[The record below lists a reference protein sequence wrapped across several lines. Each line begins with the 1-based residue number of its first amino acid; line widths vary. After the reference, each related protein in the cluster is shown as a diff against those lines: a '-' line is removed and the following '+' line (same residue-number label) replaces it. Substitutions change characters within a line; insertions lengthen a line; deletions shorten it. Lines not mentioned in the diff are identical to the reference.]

1 MVNVKSAMARFG
13 LGPTAP
19 QPDSGNEVEYIAWF
33 RFPVAFTYLDS
44 APAEAAP
51 VLTMKP
57 SASLAPSA
65 AVMTL
70 VSTAPIVPIVV
81 PAVAPAPVI
90 SDDTSSAATAQWEM
104 VIPKMTRPPARP
116 VVERLSAPPPPAA
129 ISAPAAASNET
140 VSAQYIPPSFL
151 QGAPDQTFVERH
163 RLKIALGAVAL
174 LALGLLLW
182 GNSGSGAS
190 AHKPPAEWSHRYT
203 TPPGRLLSLY
213 EPSRG
218 ESDYSI
224 EFGWVPDAKGAG
236 LVLRARDEND
246 YYATRLVLQQ
256 PAPNLQLAEDHF
268 TVYGGV
274 ESPHSRKIIFL
285 ANQTGPLQIQMDA
298 IGSAF
303 TLSVQG
309 HPVDYWNDTQ
319 LNSGALGFFDESGER
334 PELQGLHVTLIKKGA
349 TRTAVASLP

>member
-13 LGPTAP
+13 LGATPSP
-19 QPDSGNEVEYIAWF
+19 LDSGNEVEYIAWF
-33 RFPVAFTYLDS
+33 RFPVTFRYLDS

-51 VLTMKP
+51 IVPIKP
-57 SASLAPSA
+57 SASLAPPVA
-65 AVMTL
+65 PVMTL
-70 VSTAPIVPIVV
+70 VSAAP
-81 PAVAPAPVI
+81 AAPAPVI
-90 SDDTSSAATAQWEM
+90 SGDSGSAGTAQWEM

-116 VVERLSAPPPPAA
+116 VVERLPAPPPRPAA
-129 ISAPAAASNET
+129 ISTPTAANET
-140 VSAQYIPPSFL
+140 VPTEYVPPSLL
-151 QGAPDQTFVERH
+151 QIAPDQKLLERYW
-163 RLKIALGAVAL
+163 RQIALGVFAL

-190 AHKPPAEWSHRYT
+190 AQKPPAEWSHRYT
-203 TPPGRLLSLY
+203 SPPGRLLSLY

-218 ESDYSI
+218 ESDYSVA
-224 EFGWVPDAKGAG
+224 FGWVPDAKGAG
-236 LVLRARDEND
+236 LVLRVRDENN

-256 PAPNLQLAEDHF
+256 PAPNVELAEEHF
-268 TVYGGV
+268 TVAGGV
-274 ESPHSRKIIFL
+274 EGPHSRKIIAL

-303 TLSVQG
+303 TLSIQG
-309 HPVDYWNDTQ
+309 HPVDYWNDVQ

-334 PELQGLHVTLIKKGA
+334 PEAQGLHVTLIKKGA